1 MNKAGGSG
9 SANWF
14 KLASGFLRTPKF
26 SPLEMT
32 NDSKSVLAFNLS
44 YLYDRRDILDEAM
57 IAISDW
63 LAKGS
68 IVPPT
73 VTAYPLD
80 RAGDAH
86 RDIESGK
93 TIGKLVLV
101 MPS

>member
-1 MNKAGGSG
+1 M
-9 SANWF
+9 
-14 KLASGFLRTPKF
+14 
-26 SPLEMT
+26 
-32 NDSKSVLAFNLS
+32 LAFNLR
-44 YLYDRRDILDEAM
+44 YLYDRLDMLEEGM
-57 IAISDW
+57 TAISDW

-73 VTAYPLD
+73 VTAYPLV